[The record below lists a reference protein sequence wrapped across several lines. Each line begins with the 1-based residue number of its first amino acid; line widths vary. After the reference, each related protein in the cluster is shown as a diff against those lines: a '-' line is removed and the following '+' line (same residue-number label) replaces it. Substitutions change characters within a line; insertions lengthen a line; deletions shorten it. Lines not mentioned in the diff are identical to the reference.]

1 VEVWGKGEVGRP
13 LLQLLL
19 LLLLLLLV
27 VVVMV
32 VAGGAAADNGCAYC
46 TAKWVPT

>member
-1 VEVWGKGEVGRP
+1 MWGKGEVGRP